1 MRRIVGVGI
10 LALLGVV
17 ALANVASASFW
28 WWHQPKAPKAL
39 LDRR

>member
-1 MRRIVGVGI
+1 VKRIIGAGI

-17 ALANVASASFW
+17 ALANVASACIFGIY
-28 WWHQPKAPKAL
+28 QPKAPKAL